1 MQSSLGIVQGK
12 VRLWKA
18 QYEGA
23 KEELQSMGISLKK
36 LRRQCEVLSREK
48 ENFQEENFK
57 LKRKIQTLAKRNRKL
72 LKENEKDKA
81 WRK

>member
-1 MQSSLGIVQGK
+1 M
-12 VRLWKA
+12 
-18 QYEGA
+18 
-23 KEELQSMGISLKK
+23 
-36 LRRQCEVLSREK
+36 LSHEK
-48 ENFQEENFK
+48 ENFQEENLK

>member
-1 MQSSLGIVQGK
+1 M
-12 VRLWKA
+12 
-18 QYEGA
+18 
-23 KEELQSMGISLKK
+23 
-36 LRRQCEVLSREK
+36 LSREK

-72 LKENEKDKA
+72 LKENEKDKS